1 MSETPTRRRVV
12 KKPTTQPENHEHH
25 GDDEPMNVNQIEL
38 ENRGNDDLRVDA
50 QEAQTRADELVPPT
64 RATRSM
70 APWGTVV
77 TSIYNIDIQA
87 TYRRLTDELSLG
99 DGATEYGAVLAAM
112 DGAERNAFDATRLHR
127 HAKMEEDRVTM
138 EVDKKLEILRSSSRA
153 ELDKEKSDG
162 IRSKAPTLQDI
173 EDRMIASWPD
183 DVAKHRQKIA
193 EIHGAARVIE
203 DLAGLWRSR
212 CATLRVI
219 CEKVT
224 PNR

>member
-1 MSETPTRRRVV
+1 MNEPLPTRRRRVA
-12 KKPTTQPENHEHH
+12 KPEPIE
-25 GDDEPMNVNQIEL
+25 GDEPMNVNQIEL
-38 ENRGNDDLRVDA
+38 DQRIERDINDAHDDA
-50 QEAQTRADELVPPT
+50 QSKANDLVPPT

-70 APWGTVV
+70 APWGQVV
-77 TSIYNIDIQA
+77 TSIYDIDIQA
-87 TYRRLTDELSLG
+87 TYRRLTDDLSLG

-112 DGAERNAFDATRLHR
+112 DAAERNAFDASRLYR
-127 HAKMEEDRVTM
+127 HAKLEEDRVTM

-219 CEKVT
+219 CERVT